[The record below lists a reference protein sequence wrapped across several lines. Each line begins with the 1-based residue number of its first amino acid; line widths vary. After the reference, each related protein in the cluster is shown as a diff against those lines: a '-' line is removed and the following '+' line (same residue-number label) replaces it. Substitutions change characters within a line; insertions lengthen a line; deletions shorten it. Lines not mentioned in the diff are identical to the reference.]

1 MDVLDTLL
9 KQGYSYEQLFK
20 MGFLSVA
27 TPDVPV
33 IADPASV
40 ESTTVTDTED
50 EPVPANITSP
60 VQAEPQIAPANTDVL
75 DAIAALGAEVKSLM
89 QAINRSAAVRPSDEP
104 HQMSLDE
111 AIRGIYTDKK

>member
-9 KQGYSYEQLFK
+9 KQGYSYEQLYK

-27 TPDVPV
+27 TPEAPAQAEPV
-33 IADPASV
+33 TEDT
-40 ESTTVTDTED
+40 TTVTDTAD
-50 EPVPANITSP
+50 EPAPASSSP
-60 VQAEPQIAPANTDVL
+60 VQAEPQTAPASTDVL

-89 QAINRSAAVRPSDEP
+89 QAINRTAAVRPYEEP

>member
-20 MGFLSVA
+20 MGFLTAA
-27 TPDVPV
+27 TPDAPAHDGPV
-33 IADPASV
+33 M
-40 ESTTVTDTED
+40 EETTVATDTVD
-50 EPVPANITSP
+50 EPVPASSSP
-60 VQAEPQIAPANTDVL
+60 IQAEPQTAPASTDVL
-75 DAIAALGAEVKSLM
+75 DAIAALGAEVKNLM